1 VARIELLALA
11 ATAALTIGATAPIAA
26 QSSDQKPAAPQPRM
40 LYLPGRGTVLV
51 QPAPTDDPR
60 AVARTVIVP
69 GYGEVYTVPVRPKDT
84 RSPRQRCVD
93 EEIAREGGS
102 PSALAM
108 GAIDLKYSQ
117 R

>member
-1 VARIELLALA
+1 MKTAPRPICLTVARIELLALA

-69 GYGEVYTVPVRPKDT
+69 GYGEVYTVVRRQNIWHNSRRKLAECG
-84 RSPRQRCVD
+84 PRPGVD
-93 EEIAREGGS
+93 
-102 PSALAM
+102 
-108 GAIDLKYSQ
+108 
-117 R
+117 